1 MAFEETMHRT
11 MGTAAIKD
19 DLLFIPDYSGLLH
32 CLDAKTGKPYW
43 TQDLLAV
50 SWGSLLIAGDHL
62 YIGDEDGELCVIK
75 VAKDLQIESEI
86 PMGGAG
92 GSIYSMPI
100 VANGVLYISNQSYL
114 FAIGN
119 GESSE

>member
-1 MAFEETMHRT
+1 MGPQRSRT
-11 MGTAAIKD
+11 IFY
-19 DLLFIPDYSGLLH
+19 LFPNYSGLLH

-43 TQDLLAV
+43 AQDLLAV
-50 SWGSLLIAGDHL
+50 SWGSLLIAGDHI

-75 VAKDLQIESEI
+75 VAKDLQVESEI
-86 PMGGAG
+86 PMGERRR
-92 GSIYSMPI
+92 SIYSMPI

-119 GESSE
+119 DESAE

>member
-1 MAFEETMHRT
+1 
-11 MGTAAIKD
+11 
-19 DLLFIPDYSGLLH
+19 LLH

-43 TQDLLAV
+43 AHDLLAV

-75 VAKDLQIESEI
+75 VGKELQVESEI

-119 GESSE
+119 GGSSE